1 MAMTAPTETLAQF
14 ESKLDMRVYA
24 EMAALADGE
33 GRVKVPYST
42 LAERVGAGRTTV
54 FRACDRLVRLGYLS
68 LTSGLVAGEKSTAN
82 TYQLRKPTNGAVAT
96 GEVRG
101 EAIVVTEQAQGEVRP
116 PLALVEPTPRIHYRG
131 IPKDGP
137 GYAKGGNGSLP
148 VNAEVFEAW
157 EAWRATQ
164 DKGRSF
170 YEHEVRAFVHAFE
183 AGRGGTKQVR
193 LREDAAR
200 ASGAR
205 EGRQAVAEE
214 VYAVLADLGVDGL
227 LPFSDGA
234 SLGAVLRKA
243 LDALTAPA
251 PAPTPAPISP
261 LEALRAATKRVE
273 DYADELAEQ
282 AIAFAHARDA
292 SREEADRLRAAV
304 EAGEQDRKDAERFR
318 QMKALMG

>member
-82 TYQLRKPTNGAVAT
+82 TYRLRKPTNGAVAT

-137 GYAKGGNGSLP
+137 GYAKGDNGSLP

-157 EAWRATQ
+157 GAWRESQ

-205 EGRQAVAEE
+205 AGREAAMLE
-214 VYAVLADLGVDGL
+214 VQAVLADLG
-227 LPFSDGA
+227 LPLPAEGA
-234 SLGAVLRKA
+234 ALGATLRVA

-251 PAPTPAPISP
+251 PAPAPPHP
-261 LEALRAATKRVE
+261 LEALREVVERVGALLADTAGEAIRAKEGAARAQQE
-273 DYADELAEQ
+273 AE
-282 AIAFAHARDA
+282 A
-292 SREEADRLRAAV
+292 LRAAA